1 MPRPGAGGCG
11 RTVDQLLQQ
20 QAPST
25 TTLAPWARPSR
36 THRRPSP
43 SSSART
49 ARRAK
54 RPLASSTNTTCLPS
68 MSSTAASGS
77 ETPPPAGTATC
88 ARTYWPALKPRA
100 RLSSSARACTTRRSL
115 STKSSTCCRVACC
128 GCPSAP
134 GTLTCMPAFKR
145 PARLSGTSSSNHRR
159 SGSPIIASG
168 CSLSGLTAMPGLIRR
183 STSTPSMGA
192 RSGSRWSTCW
202 PLPYVLAKAVARA

>member
-1 MPRPGAGGCG
+1 MPRAGAGRCR

-25 TTLAPWARPSR
+25 TTLLPTGRPSR

-43 SSSART
+43 SSSACTAWRT
-49 ARRAK
+49 K
-54 RPLASSTNTTCLPS
+54 RPLPSSTNTTCFPS
-68 MSSTAASGS
+68 ISSTAASGS
-77 ETPPPAGTATC
+77 ETPPSAGNATW

-115 STKSSTCCRVACC
+115 STKSSTCCSVACS
-128 GCPSAP
+128 GSPSAP

-145 PARLSGTSSSNHRR
+145 PARLSGTSSSSHRR
-159 SGSPIIASG
+159 SGSPITASG
-168 CSLSGLTAMPGLIRR
+168 CSLSGLTDMPGLIRR

-192 RSGSRWSTCW
+192 RSGRRWSTCW
-202 PLPYVLAKAVARA
+202 PLP